1 MGLSG
6 HREELFAL
14 CSGYVLGAL
23 DEPEQRTLEQ
33 HLAEGCPDCEAELR
47 SLANSAVLLATSAPQ
62 FAAPPALKAKLFDRI
77 RTEGAVRAPVSAPA
91 MPGRKIV
98 ALPHRRRSSPLV
110 WAFAAAAAVLAVT
123 SALMWSATERLRGDL
138 VAARLQIDTQRQQLS
153 NKQQELA
160 EAQRWTD
167 LVEGAGTRLVD
178 LAITPAG
185 SAILKARALYDPQA
199 HRAMI
204 VFSNFTPP
212 AGADYQ
218 LWALR
223 DGKPS
228 SLGVIHA
235 DASGRAIVRL
245 PDTGDPAS
253 LGAFA
258 VSLERAG
265 GASTP
270 TAPEGPVVMVG
281 MLAGS

>member
-1 MGLSG
+1 MSG
-6 HREELFAL
+6 HREEHCAL
-14 CSGYVLGAL
+14 CAGYVLGAL
-23 DEPEQRTLEQ
+23 DDPEQRVLVQ

-47 SLANSAVLLATSAPQ
+47 SLSDSAVLLASSAPQ
-62 FAAPPALKAKLFDRI
+62 FAAPPGLKAKVFDRI
-77 RTEGAVRAPVSAPA
+77 RAEGAVRAPASAQAAPS
-91 MPGRKIV
+91 RTIV
-98 ALPHRRRSSPLV
+98 PLPPRRNNSPLV
-110 WAFAAAAAVLAVT
+110 WAFAAAAAMLAVT
-123 SALMWSATERLRGDL
+123 SVLMWNATERLRGDL
-138 VAARLQIDTQRQQLS
+138 VAARQQLDTQRRQLS
-153 NKQQELA
+153 DKQQELA
-160 EAQRWTD
+160 EAQRWTE
-167 LVEGAGTRLVD
+167 LVEGASTRLVD
-178 LAITPAG
+178 LTITPQGNAV
-185 SAILKARALYDPQA
+185 LKARTLYDPQA

-218 LWALR
+218 LWAIR

-258 VSLERAG
+258 VSLEKAG

-281 MLAGS
+281 MLTGS